1 MDHVKSLK
9 CLICGAE
16 YGADEIEYVCPK
28 HGDDGIVDVQYDY
41 ELIGRRISP
50 ATLAE
55 NRDYTIW
62 RYKPLLPIRP
72 DSPVPP
78 LTVGWTPLYKADR
91 LAAGLGL
98 KHVWVKDEGRQPSA
112 SFKDRASVVAVVKA
126 QERGAQIITTAS
138 TGNAGAALS
147 ALCASVAQPNV
158 IFLPESAPPAKVAQL
173 LVYGSTVIMVRG
185 TYDDAFELCAQAAKE
200 FGWYNRNTGYNP
212 YMSEGKKTAAYEIC
226 EQLTPTPSP
235 SPVAT
240 GEGGGGGGWHA
251 PDRIFVSV
259 GDGCIIGGVHKGL
272 RDLMALGWISK
283 MPKLMGVQAAGSA
296 ALYDAWRT
304 GIAAMAMKPIDAH
317 TIADSISAGLPAD
330 RIKALAAVRQTNG
343 AYIKV
348 TDEEILAAIP
358 ALARGSGVF
367 AEPAGAAAYAGLIK
381 AVELGLIHSDERIV
395 VLSTGNG
402 LKDIASARKSVG
414 QPVVVDKDLAAVKKA
429 LSW

>member
-1 MDHVKSLK
+1 MDHVTSLK

-16 YGADEIEYVCPK
+16 YRQDEIEYVCPL

-41 ELIGRRISP
+41 DLIGSRISP
-50 ATLAE
+50 AALAD

-62 RYKPLLPIRP
+62 RYKPLLPVEP

-78 LTVGWTPLYKADR
+78 LTVGWTPLYRADR
-91 LAAGLGL
+91 LGAGLGL

-126 QERGAQIITTAS
+126 QERGAEVITTAS

-147 ALCASVAQPNV
+147 AMCASVAQKNV

-212 YMSEGKKTAAYEIC
+212 YMSEGKKTVSFEVC
-226 EQLTPTPSP
+226 EQL
-235 SPVAT
+235 
-240 GEGGGGGGWHA
+240 GWDA

-272 RDLMALGWISK
+272 RDLMALGWIKK
-283 MPKLMGVQAAGSA
+283 MPKIMGVQAAGSA

-304 GIAAMAMKPIDAH
+304 GISAMEMQPIDAH

-330 RIKALAAVRQTNG
+330 RIKGLAAVRETDG

-348 TDEEILAAIP
+348 TDDEILAAIP
-358 ALARGSGVF
+358 ALARGCGVF
-367 AEPAGAAAYAGLIK
+367 AEPAGAAAYAGLVK
-381 AVELGLIHSDERIV
+381 AVEQGLVHPDERIV

-414 QPVVVDKDLAAVKKA
+414 EPMVVDKDLDDVKRVLKR
-429 LSW
+429 

>member
-16 YGADEIEYVCPK
+16 YRPDEIEYVCPL
-28 HGDDGIVDVQYDY
+28 HGDEGIVDVQYDY
-41 ELIGRRISP
+41 EIIGSRISSQS
-50 ATLAE
+50 LAGDR
-55 NRDYTIW
+55 NDTIW
-62 RYKPLLPIRP
+62 RYKPLLPVEP

-78 LTVGWTPLYKADR
+78 LTVGWTPLYRSDR

-98 KHVWVKDEGRQPSA
+98 RHVWVKDEGRQPSA
-112 SFKDRASVVAVVKA
+112 SFKDRASAIAVVKA
-126 QERGAQIITTAS
+126 QERGAEVITTSS

-147 ALCASVAQPNV
+147 ALCASVGQKNV
-158 IFLPESAPPAKVAQL
+158 IFVPESAPPAKIAQL
-173 LVYGSTVIMVRG
+173 LVYGSTVILVRG

-212 YMSEGKKTAAYEIC
+212 YMSEGKKTASFEIC
-226 EQLTPTPSP
+226 EQLD
-235 SPVAT
+235 
-240 GEGGGGGGWHA
+240 WDA

-259 GDGCIIGGVHKGL
+259 GDGCVIGGIYKGL
-272 RDLMALGWISK
+272 KDLVSLGWIQK

-296 ALYDAWRT
+296 ALYEAWRT
-304 GIAAMAMKPIDAH
+304 GIDAMQMTPIEAH

-330 RIKALAAVRQTNG
+330 RIKALAAVRQTGG

-348 TDEEILAAIP
+348 TDDEILAAIP

-367 AEPAGAAAYAGLIK
+367 AEPAAAAACAGLVK
-381 AVELGLIHSDERIV
+381 AVEQGLVDPEERIV

-414 QPVVVDKDLAAVKKA
+414 EPLVVDKDLADVKRA
-429 LSW
+429 LRQNERTHP

>member
-1 MDHVKSLK
+1 MDHVTSLK

-16 YGADEIEYVCPK
+16 YRQDEIEYVCPL

-41 ELIGRRISP
+41 DLIGRRISP
-50 ATLAE
+50 TALAD

-62 RYKPLLPIRP
+62 RYKPLLPVEP

-78 LTVGWTPLYKADR
+78 LTVGWTPLYRTDR
-91 LAAGLGL
+91 LGAGLGL

-126 QERGAQIITTAS
+126 QERGAEVITTAS

-147 ALCASVAQPNV
+147 AMCASVAQKNV

-200 FGWYNRNTGYNP
+200 FGWFNRNTGYNP
-212 YMSEGKKTAAYEIC
+212 YMSEGKKTVSFEIC
-226 EQLTPTPSP
+226 EQL
-235 SPVAT
+235 
-240 GEGGGGGGWHA
+240 GWDA

-272 RDLMALGWISK
+272 RDLMALGWINK
-283 MPKLMGVQAAGSA
+283 MPKIMGVQAAGSA

-304 GIAAMAMKPIDAH
+304 GISAMEMQPIDAH

-330 RIKALAAVRQTNG
+330 RIKGLAAVRETDG

-348 TDEEILAAIP
+348 TDDEILAAIP

-367 AEPAGAAAYAGLIK
+367 AEPAGAAAYAGLVK
-381 AVELGLIHSDERIV
+381 AVEQGLVHPDERIV

-414 QPVVVDKDLAAVKKA
+414 EPMVVDKDLADVKRA
-429 LSW
+429 LKR

>member
-1 MDHVKSLK
+1 MDHVTSLK

-16 YGADEIEYVCPK
+16 YRQDEIEYVCPL

-41 ELIGRRISP
+41 DLIGRRISP
-50 ATLAE
+50 AALAD

-62 RYKPLLPIRP
+62 RYKPLLPVEP

-78 LTVGWTPLYKADR
+78 LTVGWTPLYRADR

-126 QERGAQIITTAS
+126 QERGAEVITTAS

-147 ALCASVAQPNV
+147 AMCASVAQKNV

-212 YMSEGKKTAAYEIC
+212 YMSEGKKTVSFEVC
-226 EQLTPTPSP
+226 EQL
-235 SPVAT
+235 
-240 GEGGGGGGWHA
+240 GWDA

-272 RDLMALGWISK
+272 RDLMALGWIKK
-283 MPKLMGVQAAGSA
+283 MPKIMGVQAAGSA

-304 GIAAMAMKPIDAH
+304 GISAMEMQPIDAH

-330 RIKALAAVRQTNG
+330 RIKGLAAVRETDG

-358 ALARGSGVF
+358 ALARGCGVF
-367 AEPAGAAAYAGLIK
+367 AEPAGAAAYAGLVK
-381 AVELGLIHSDERIV
+381 AVEQGLVHPDERIV

-414 QPVVVDKDLAAVKKA
+414 EPMVVDKDLAAVKRVLKK
-429 LSW
+429 

>member
-9 CLICGAE
+9 CLICGAA
-16 YGADEIEYVCPK
+16 YRPDEIEYVCPL

-41 ELIGRRISP
+41 DLIGRRISP
-50 ATLAE
+50 AALAD

-62 RYKPLLPIRP
+62 RYKPLLPVEP

-78 LTVGWTPLYKADR
+78 LTVGGTPLYRTDR
-91 LAAGLGL
+91 LGAGLGL

-126 QERGAQIITTAS
+126 QERGAEVITTAS

-147 ALCASVAQPNV
+147 AMCASVAQKNV
-158 IFLPESAPPAKVAQL
+158 IFLPETAPPAKVAQL

-212 YMSEGKKTAAYEIC
+212 YMSEGKKTVSFEIC
-226 EQLTPTPSP
+226 EQL
-235 SPVAT
+235 
-240 GEGGGGGGWHA
+240 GWDA

-259 GDGCIIGGVHKGL
+259 GDGCIIGGVQKGL
-272 RDLMALGWISK
+272 RDLMALGWIKK
-283 MPKLMGVQAAGSA
+283 MPKIMGVQAAGSA

-304 GIAAMAMKPIDAH
+304 GISAMEMQPIDAN

-330 RIKALAAVRQTNG
+330 RIKGLAAVRETDG

-358 ALARGSGVF
+358 TLARGCGVF
-367 AEPAGAAAYAGLIK
+367 AEPAGAAAYAGLVK
-381 AVELGLIHSDERIV
+381 AVEQGLVHPDERIV

-414 QPVVVDKDLAAVKKA
+414 EPMVVDKDLAAVKRA
-429 LSW
+429 LKR

>member
-1 MDHVKSLK
+1 MDHVTSLK

-16 YGADEIEYVCPK
+16 YQPDEIEYVCPK

-41 ELIGRRISP
+41 DLIGRRISP
-50 ATLAE
+50 ATLAQ

-62 RYKPLLPIRP
+62 RYKPLLPVEP

-78 LTVGWTPLYKADR
+78 LTVGWTPLYRADR

-126 QERGAQIITTAS
+126 QERRAEVITTAS

-147 ALCASVAQPNV
+147 AMCASVGQKNV

-226 EQLTPTPSP
+226 EQLTAQVGADGRPPLQ
-235 SPVAT
+235 
-240 GEGGGGGGWHA
+240 WDA

-272 RDLMALGWISK
+272 RDLMALGWITK
-283 MPKLMGVQAAGSA
+283 MPKIMGVQAAGSA

-304 GIAAMAMKPIDAH
+304 GISAMAMTPIDAH

-330 RIKALAAVRQTNG
+330 RIKALAAVRETDG
-343 AYIKV
+343 AYIKI
-348 TDEEILAAIP
+348 TDAEILAAIP

-367 AEPAGAAAYAGLIK
+367 AEPAAAAAYAGLVK
-381 AVELGLIHSDERIV
+381 AVEQGLVQPDERIV

-414 QPVVVDKDLAAVKKA
+414 EPAVVDKNLADVKRA
-429 LSW
+429 LAK

>member
-1 MDHVKSLK
+1 MDHVKSLR

-16 YGADEIEYVCPK
+16 YRQDEIEYVCPL

-41 ELIGRRISP
+41 DLVGRRISP
-50 ATLAE
+50 AALAD

-62 RYKPLLPIRP
+62 RYKALLPVEP
-72 DSPVPP
+72 ESPVPP
-78 LTVGWTPLYKADR
+78 LTVGWTPLYGADR
-91 LAAGLGL
+91 LGAGLGL

-126 QERGAQIITTAS
+126 QERGAEVITTAS

-147 ALCASVAQPNV
+147 AMCASVAQKNV

-212 YMSEGKKTAAYEIC
+212 YMSEGKKTVSFEIC
-226 EQLTPTPSP
+226 EQLS
-235 SPVAT
+235 
-240 GEGGGGGGWHA
+240 WDA

-272 RDLMALGWISK
+272 RDLMALGWIKK
-283 MPKLMGVQAAGSA
+283 MPQIMGVQAAGSA

-304 GIAAMAMKPIDAH
+304 GISAMEMQPIDAH

-330 RIKALAAVRQTNG
+330 RIKGLAAVRETDG

-348 TDEEILAAIP
+348 TDDEILAAIP
-358 ALARGSGVF
+358 VLARGCGVF
-367 AEPAGAAAYAGLIK
+367 AEPAGAAAYAGLAK
-381 AVELGLIHSDERIV
+381 AVELGLVHPDERIV

-414 QPVVVDKDLAAVKKA
+414 EPAVVDKNLADVKRA
-429 LSW
+429 LGR

>member
-1 MDHVKSLK
+1 MDHVTSLK

-16 YGADEIEYVCPK
+16 YRPDEIEYVCPL

-41 ELIGRRISP
+41 ELIGSRISP

-55 NRDYTIW
+55 SADHTIW
-62 RYKPLLPIRP
+62 RYKPLLPVEP

-78 LTVGWTPLYKADR
+78 LTVGWTPLYRADR
-91 LAAGLGL
+91 LGAGLGL
-98 KHVWVKDEGRQPSA
+98 RHVWVKDEGRQPSA

-126 QERGAQIITTAS
+126 QERGAEVITTAS

-147 ALCASVAQPNV
+147 AMCASVAQKNV
-158 IFLPESAPPAKVAQL
+158 IFLPETAPPAKVAQL

-212 YMSEGKKTAAYEIC
+212 YMSEGKKTVSFEVC
-226 EQLTPTPSP
+226 EQL
-235 SPVAT
+235 
-240 GEGGGGGGWHA
+240 GWDA

-272 RDLMALGWISK
+272 RDLMALGWIKK
-283 MPKLMGVQAAGSA
+283 MPQIMGVQAAGSA

-304 GIAAMAMKPIDAH
+304 GISAMEMQPIDAH

-330 RIKALAAVRQTNG
+330 RIKGLAAVRETDG

-358 ALARGSGVF
+358 TLARGCGVF
-367 AEPAGAAAYAGLIK
+367 AEPAGAAAYAGLVK
-381 AVELGLIHSDERIV
+381 AVEQGLVHPDERIV

-414 QPVVVDKDLAAVKKA
+414 EPMVVDKSLDDVKRVLKR
-429 LSW
+429 